1 MAEPRQ
7 LVHTEWFD
15 HAVQKLGDVPRVDNL
30 LSEEL
35 YRLAT
40 YADLV
45 PFARGCRQL
54 RVYQTKE
61 FLRRDGHLV
70 RALIYFVVRADEAVE
85 LQHIEIVEEDMTA
98 TTPG

>member
-1 MAEPRQ
+1 MPTPRQ

-15 HAVQKLGDVPRVDNL
+15 FALQRLAELPRADEI

-35 YRLAT
+35 YRLAL

-45 PFARGCRQL
+45 PLAPDCQEL

-61 FLRRDGHLV
+61 FLRADGHLL
-70 RALIYFVVRADEAVE
+70 RILIYFALHDNNTVE
-85 LQHIEIVEEDMTA
+85 LQHIEVVAEHML
-98 TTPG
+98 G